1 MFSPSSRTRAKGA
14 GVLLFLFVVLASYLT
29 YVHNFPNPPSL
40 FWDENYHIASAQKYL
55 NGIHFLEPHPPLA
68 KMLIAAGEA
77 ILQRNPVNDQF
88 AGADYGKNL
97 PEGFDFTG
105 YRLFPVLFGWL
116 TAPVLFLIFLLL
128 TRNALFAALFSFLY
142 VFDNALIVHSR
153 SAMLDSTMIFFTAL
167 TILFYLLTVQYRER
181 SRAFAIAVVCFGASF
196 ALLMATK
203 VLGLVLVLM
212 VPLAFAQ
219 LYPSWTRIWKLFA
232 LFTASFAVVY
242 LSVWQIH
249 FSLTKTVN
257 PVLPDGGYYHV
268 SDEFK
273 RLRDAGKTNLP
284 IMLRDSWKF
293 LGHYAG
299 GVPRLDMCKTNENG
313 SPWFLWPIGGRSINF
328 RWETPDGNADRY
340 LYLQVNPAAWGLG
353 LLGVLLSGAI
363 VLASVLFPPVR
374 KHLTQYVPM
383 LTFLGLW
390 LAYMI
395 AVARIGRVMYL
406 YHYFIPLL
414 FSFILFAL
422 AFTELRQIWNWKL
435 NDRRKTGV
443 LLALAFLIFASFQFY
458 RPFTYYTLLTDK
470 QVEHR
475 ALVPS
480 WELHCAT
487 CPRESRLVNPSRE
500 G

>member
-1 MFSPSSRTRAKGA
+1 M
-14 GVLLFLFVVLASYLT
+14 
-29 YVHNFPNPPSL
+29 
-40 FWDENYHIASAQKYL
+40 
-55 NGIHFLEPHPPLA
+55 
-68 KMLIAAGEA
+68 
-77 ILQRNPVNDQF
+77 
-88 AGADYGKNL
+88 
-97 PEGFDFTG
+97 
-105 YRLFPVLFGWL
+105 
-116 TAPVLFLIFLLL
+116 
-128 TRNALFAALFSFLY
+128 
-142 VFDNALIVHSR
+142 
-153 SAMLDSTMIFFTAL
+153 
-167 TILFYLLTVQYRER
+167 
-181 SRAFAIAVVCFGASF
+181 
-196 ALLMATK
+196 
-203 VLGLVLVLM
+203 
-212 VPLAFAQ
+212 
-219 LYPSWTRIWKLFA
+219 
-232 LFTASFAVVY
+232 
-242 LSVWQIH
+242 
-249 FSLTKTVN
+249 
-257 PVLPDGGYYHV
+257 
-268 SDEFK
+268 
-273 RLRDAGKTNLP
+273 
-284 IMLRDSWKF
+284 
-293 LGHYAG
+293 
-299 GVPRLDMCKTNENG
+299 
-313 SPWFLWPIGGRSINF
+313 
-328 RWETPDGNADRY
+328 
-340 LYLQVNPAAWGLG
+340 NPAAWGLG